1 MSQVQAQPRA
11 HGCPKLNLM
20 VRPSKPQAADF
31 YKRTGYAEESVV
43 VIGGDLYETLEAHE
57 CKRSANKP

>member
-43 VIGGDLYETLEAHE
+43 VIG
-57 CKRSANKP
+57 KRFIRDA